1 MSSSDIPLSK
11 YEAAKVVGVRSEMLA
26 RGAAPLVPLTDD
38 LKMRGC
44 YHPALIAEREL
55 ATGAIPFNIIRHSVT
70 GRTVRLQLHRE
81 DETSSSGTPPSPSC

>member
-1 MSSSDIPLSK
+1 MSRGDIPLSK
-11 YEAAKVVGVRSEMLA
+11 YEVAKVVGVRSEMLA

-70 GRTVRLQLHRE
+70 GRTVRLQRHRE
-81 DETSSSGTPPSPSC
+81 DEAYSGAPPSPSC